1 MVDGIVKQNGG
12 HVTVASRAGLGATF
26 SIYLPAVEEPLDRI
40 VAEARSKPRRA
51 NETILLVEDEDPV
64 REVTALLLESLG
76 YQVLQVCG
84 AEEAL
89 DLVQIDDQRSIC
101 C

>member
-12 HVTVASRAGLGATF
+12 YLTVATDPGLGTTF
-26 SIYLPAVEEPLDRI
+26 SIYLPAVEEPLKRPS
-40 VAEARSKPRRA
+40 RSVLPKPAAA

-76 YQVLQVCG
+76 YRVLQV
-84 AEEAL
+84 AERRGGFGSRPE
-89 DLVQIDDQRSIC
+89 
-101 C
+101 